1 MKIIE
6 KKVNQVPISYRP
18 LDIFFGNLNCAVFD
32 IETTGLSPKKANL
45 ILSGFYI
52 PSPDGNFIYK
62 QIFAESLMEESMVIE
77 ETLKVLNSVDYIVT
91 YNGVSFDIP
100 FLEKRM
106 KALNIK
112 GRPMPYNL
120 DIYKLLARHSDLK
133 SLLPNLR
140 QKTIEIYLGYSDS
153 RQDQISGEQSIYE
166 YFDYLETRDPEAL
179 EKILLHNRDD
189 VLQLYKL
196 LNILPQLAFFK
207 ALCVLGFPLKKV
219 VISNIKLSTKKLE
232 LSGSYFGGCSYSAFI
247 DNMGYTYDF
256 SCETEEFS
264 VKIDLATIQGVTFVD
279 LNKLNLDLSAFESID
294 GYYQGNLV
302 LSKEKAPNYQGIA
315 IFTKHFVEEIIINE
329 L

>member
-52 PSPDGNFIYK
+52 PSPDGNFTYK
-62 QIFAESLMEESMVIE
+62 QIFAESLSEEPLVIE
-77 ETLKVLNSVDYIVT
+77 ETLNVLDSVDYIIT

-100 FLEKRM
+100 FLEKRI
-106 KALNIK
+106 KALNITGK
-112 GRPMPYNL
+112 PLPYNL
-120 DIYKLLARHSDLK
+120 DIYKLLSRHSDLK

-153 RQDQISGEQSIYE
+153 RVDQIDGQQSIYE
-166 YFDYLETRDPEAL
+166 YFDYLETRDEDAL
-179 EKILLHNRDD
+179 ERILLHNRDD

-196 LNILPQLAFFK
+196 LNILPQVAFFK
-207 ALCVLGFPLKKV
+207 ALCILGFPLKKV
-219 VISNIKLSTKKLE
+219 VISALKLSTKKLE
-232 LSGSYFGGCSYSAFI
+232 ISGSYYGGCSYSAFI
-247 DNMGYTYDF
+247 DNLGYTYDF
-256 SCETEEFS
+256 SCETEDFS
-264 VKIDLATIQGVTFVD
+264 VKIDLTTIQGVTFVD
-279 LNKLNLDLSAFESID
+279 LNKFNLDLSTFTSID

-302 LSKEKAPNYQGIA
+302 LSKEKVPNYQGIA
-315 IFTKHFVEEIIINE
+315 IFTKHFVEEIILNE